1 MRGDLHHT
9 DLLGYAARMHRI
21 IAVSLLV
28 LAAGCRSSSAVDAG
42 PAVATPTTAILT
54 EIDAALAKRQQGN
67 APLATT
73 LLLDAAT
80 HAKAAKDLAGEAW
93 ALHRAGDTL
102 LDQDRCGPSRARY
115 LEAMTLHQRL
125 GDRAKVGLAAN
136 DLGLW
141 ARRCEFD
148 EAIGWF
154 SIAMTYRR
162 DDPKAFATSANNL
175 AGTFWNVHRPD
186 EAQLTWE
193 EALVAAERAKELVMQ
208 RKVLANL
215 ALLWVLRA
223 EGRYDDDPLAREQSI
238 DELLARAE
246 TTDGGAAALD
256 ADALLAELDR
266 RRERFDDSATTK
278 KEVPEDSPALAR
290 ARDYFKRA
298 IEAAKRG
305 GEDPIVVCGSFGTFD
320 DRCELLTPRT
330 P

>member
-1 MRGDLHHT
+1 MPRPVHDA
-9 DLLGYAARMHRI
+9 DAVGYAVRMHRI
-21 IAVSLLV
+21 AGLSLLV
-28 LAAGCRSSSAVDAG
+28 LVAACRSSSAIDAG
-42 PAVATPTTAILT
+42 PRPTAMPTATILA

-67 APLATT
+67 SPLATT
-73 LLLDAAT
+73 MLLDAAA
-80 HAKAAKDLAGEAW
+80 HAKAVNDRAGEAW

-102 LDQDRCGPSRARY
+102 LDQDRCGPARARY
-115 LEAMTLHQRL
+115 LEAMTLHQQL
-125 GDRAKVGLAAN
+125 GDRAKMGLAAN

-148 EAIGWF
+148 ESIGWF
-154 SIAMTYRR
+154 SVAMSYRR

-175 AGTFWNVHRPD
+175 AGTFWNVNRPD
-186 EAQLTWE
+186 EAQLVWD
-193 EALVAAERAKELVMQ
+193 EALAAAERANELVMQ

-223 EGRYDDDPLAREQSI
+223 EGRYDDDPLAREHSI

-246 TTDGGAAALD
+246 NLDGGALD

-266 RRERFDDSATTK
+266 RRDRFDDSDTTRK
-278 KEVPEDSPALAR
+278 PIADDSPALAR
-290 ARDYFKRA
+290 ARDYFRRA

-320 DRCELLTPRT
+320 DRCELLTPKT

>member
-1 MRGDLHHT
+1 
-9 DLLGYAARMHRI
+9 MHRLV
-21 IAVSLLV
+21 AVSLLV
-28 LAAGCRSSSAVDAG
+28 LVAGCRSCAKADPG
-42 PAVATPTTAILT
+42 PPSVATPTSAILA

-67 APLATT
+67 TPLATT
-73 LLLDAAT
+73 MLLDAAA
-80 HAKAAKDLAGEAW
+80 HAKATKDPAGEAW

-102 LDQDRCGPSRARY
+102 LDEDRCGLSRARY
-115 LEAMTLHQRL
+115 LEAMALHQTL

-154 SIAMTYRR
+154 SVAMTYRR

-175 AGTFWNVHRPD
+175 AGTFWNVNRPD

-193 EALVAAERAKELVMQ
+193 EALTSAERANELVMQ

-223 EGRYDDDPLAREQSI
+223 EGRYDHDALAREQSI

-246 TTDGGAAALD
+246 NADGGADAVD
-256 ADALLAELDR
+256 ADALIAELDR
-266 RRERFDDSATTK
+266 RRERFDDSDTARK
-278 KEVPEDSPALAR
+278 PIAEDSPALAR
-290 ARDYFKRA
+290 ARAYFTRA
-298 IEAAKRG
+298 IDAAKRG

-320 DRCELLTPRT
+320 DRCELLAPKTP
-330 P
+330 

>member
-1 MRGDLHHT
+1 MAGDLHHA
-9 DLLGYAARMHRI
+9 DLVGYAARMHRI

-28 LAAGCRSSSAVDAG
+28 LAVGCRSSSAVDAG
-42 PAVATPTTAILT
+42 PAIATPTSAILT

-73 LLLDAAT
+73 LLLEAAE

-102 LDQDRCGPSRARY
+102 LDENRCGPSRARY
-115 LEAMTLHQRL
+115 VEAMTLHQRL
-125 GDRAKVGLAAN
+125 GDRAKIGLAAN

-162 DDPKAFATSANNL
+162 DDPKALATSANNL

-193 EALVAAERAKELVMQ
+193 EALTAAERANELVMQ

-246 TTDGGAAALD
+246 MTDGGAAALD

-266 RRERFDDSATTK
+266 RRERFDDAATTK

-290 ARDYFKRA
+290 ARDYFRRA

-320 DRCELLTPRT
+320 DRCELLTPKT

>member
-1 MRGDLHHT
+1 
-9 DLLGYAARMHRI
+9 MHRI
-21 IAVSLLV
+21 IAVSLLS
-28 LAAGCRSSSAVDAG
+28 LTAGCRSSSAMDAG
-42 PAVATPTTAILT
+42 PTLATPTPAIRS
-54 EIDAALAKRQQGN
+54 EIEAALAKRQQGN
-67 APLATT
+67 APVATT
-73 LLLDAAT
+73 LLLEAAT
-80 HAKAAKDLAGEAW
+80 HARAANDLAGEAW

-115 LEAMTLHQRL
+115 VEAMTLHQRL

-141 ARRCEFD
+141 ARRCELD

-154 SIAMTYRR
+154 SVAMTYRR
-162 DDPKAFATSANNL
+162 DDPRAFATSANNL
-175 AGTFWNVHRPD
+175 AGTFWNMNRPD

-193 EALVAAERAKELVMQ
+193 EALAAAERANELVMQ

-246 TTDGGAAALD
+246 NADGGADELD
-256 ADALLAELDR
+256 ADTLLAELDR
-266 RRERFDDSATTK
+266 RRERFDGAAATK

-290 ARDYFKRA
+290 ARDYFNRA

-320 DRCELLTPRT
+320 DRCELLTPKT